1 MTQDSPDLEF
11 SAAISHVGGPS
22 LDKALKLH
30 SESGSDCKLKVHV
43 IKFIIE
49 VETHC
54 LITCFLWVLAMCGS
68 NTEPIIYL
76 TNKPLIINPVWKI
89 CLEL

>member
-1 MTQDSPDLEF
+1 MTQDSPEF
-11 SAAISHVGGPS
+11 SAAITHVGGPS

-43 IKFIIE
+43 IEFIIE

-54 LITCFLWVLAMCGS
+54 QITYYFMSASIVWKQHRTNNLFDQ
-68 NTEPIIYL
+68 
-76 TNKPLIINPVWKI
+76 NKPLIINPVWKI